1 MTRMTSQDSKQ
12 DSKQDSRQ
20 DPEICD
26 HVRALSSPVALAFV
40 RIVRTCRGVS
50 EAAAQQIYLNYIDG
64 GSAVDAR
71 SDIGC
76 PAGHQHQ

>member
-12 DSKQDSRQ
+12 DSTQ

-26 HVRALSSPVALAFV
+26 HARALSSPVALAFV
-40 RIVRTCRGVS
+40 RIAMACRGVS
-50 EAAAQQIYLNYIDG
+50 EATAQQIYLDYIH
-64 GSAVDAR
+64 GSASEHAPDDVR
-71 SDIGC
+71 C